1 MFYPGFYFDRTMIL
15 LLPAIIIAF
24 WAQSKVSSTYKKYRT
39 VRTMNGYT
47 GENVARMI
55 LDAAGL
61 YDVPVLE
68 TRGELTDHYDPTSR
82 VIRLSSDIYHG
93 SSIAAAG
100 IAAHEV
106 GHAIQHKEAYKPLVL
121 RTSIATAVNFSSQA
135 SIIIFMIGLLF
146 SIPMLINIGIIFFT
160 VAVIYQLITLPV
172 EFNASKRALTIL
184 ENRNILY
191 GNEINGA
198 KSVLSA
204 AAMTY
209 VAAALMSISQ
219 LIRLIAISNRNNDE
233 EVTYE

>member
-61 YDVPVLE
+61 YDVPVVE

-82 VIRLSSDIYHG
+82 VVRLSSDIYHG
-93 SSIAAAG
+93 ATIASAG

-219 LIRLIAISNRNNDE
+219 LIRLIAISNRNND
-233 EVTYE
+233 

>member
-1 MFYPGFYFDRTMIL
+1 MIYPGFYFDRTMIL

-24 WAQSKVSSTYKKYRT
+24 WAQSKVSGTYKKYRT
-39 VRTMNGYT
+39 IRTMNGYT
-47 GENVARMI
+47 GENVARMM

-61 YDVPVLE
+61 YDVPVVE
-68 TRGELTDHYDPTSR
+68 IRGELTDHYDPRSR
-82 VIRLSSDIYHG
+82 VVRLSSDIYHG
-93 SSIAAAG
+93 ASIASAG

-121 RTSIATAVNFSSQA
+121 RTSIASAVNFSSQA

-146 SIPMLINIGIIFFT
+146 SIPLLTNIGIIFFT
-160 VAVIYQLITLPV
+160 VAVIYQIITLPV
-172 EFNASKRALTIL
+172 EFNASKRALNIL
-184 ENRNILY
+184 ESRNILY
-191 GNEINGA
+191 GNEVSGA

-219 LIRLIAISNRNNDE
+219 LIRLIAISNRNND
-233 EVTYE
+233 

>member
-15 LLPAIIIAF
+15 LLPAIIISF

-39 VRTMNGYT
+39 VRTMDGYT
-47 GENVARMI
+47 GENVARMM

-68 TRGELTDHYDPTSR
+68 TSGELTDHYDPRSR
-82 VIRLSSDIYHG
+82 VIRLSRDIYHG
-93 SSIAAAG
+93 TSIASAG

-106 GHAIQHKEAYKPLVL
+106 GHAIQHQQSYKPLVL
-121 RTSIATAVNFSSQA
+121 RTSMATAVNFSSQA
-135 SIIIFMIGLLF
+135 SIFIFMIGLLF
-146 SIPMLINIGIIFFT
+146 SIPVLTNIGIIFFT

-172 EFNASKRALTIL
+172 EFNASRRALNIL
-184 ENRNILY
+184 ESRNILY
-191 GNEINGA
+191 GNEVNGA
-198 KSVLSA
+198 KNVLTA

-219 LIRLIAISNRNNDE
+219 LIRLIAISNRNND
-233 EVTYE
+233 

>member
-47 GENVARMI
+47 GENVARMM

-68 TRGELTDHYDPTSR
+68 TSGELTDHYDPRSR
-82 VIRLSSDIYHG
+82 VIRLSRDIYHG
-93 SSIAAAG
+93 TSIASAG

-106 GHAIQHKEAYKPLVL
+106 GHAIQHQQSYKPLVL
-121 RTSIATAVNFSSQA
+121 RTSMATAVNFSSQA
-135 SIIIFMIGLLF
+135 SIFIFMIGLLF
-146 SIPMLINIGIIFFT
+146 SIPVLTNIGIIFFT

-172 EFNASKRALTIL
+172 EFNASRRALNIL
-184 ENRNILY
+184 ESRNILY
-191 GNEINGA
+191 GNEVNGA
-198 KSVLSA
+198 KNVLTA

-219 LIRLIAISNRNNDE
+219 LIRLIAISNRNND
-233 EVTYE
+233 

>member
-1 MFYPGFYFDRTMIL
+1 MFIPGFYFDRTIIL
-15 LLPAIIIAF
+15 LLPAMIIAF

-47 GENVARMI
+47 GEKVARMI

-61 YDVPVLE
+61 YNVPVLE
-68 TRGELTDHYDPTSR
+68 TSGELTDHYDPRSR
-82 VIRLSSDIYHG
+82 VIRLSRDIYYG
-93 SSIAAAG
+93 TSIASAG

-106 GHAIQHKEAYKPLVL
+106 GHAIQHQEAYKPLVL
-121 RTSIATAVNFSSQA
+121 RASIARAVNFSSQA
-135 SIIIFMIGLLF
+135 SILIFMIGLLF
-146 SIPMLINIGIIFFT
+146 SIPFLTNLGIVFFT

-172 EFNASKRALTIL
+172 EFNASRRALNIL

-198 KSVLSA
+198 KNVLSA

-219 LIRLIAISNRNNDE
+219 LIRLIAISNRNND
-233 EVTYE
+233 

>member
-15 LLPAIIIAF
+15 LLPAIIISF

-47 GENVARMI
+47 GENVARMM

-68 TRGELTDHYDPTSR
+68 TSGELTDHYDPRSR
-82 VIRLSSDIYHG
+82 VIRLSRDIYHG
-93 SSIAAAG
+93 TSIASAG

-106 GHAIQHKEAYKPLVL
+106 GHAIQHQQSYKPLVL
-121 RTSIATAVNFSSQA
+121 RTSMATAVNFSSQA
-135 SIIIFMIGLLF
+135 SIFIFMIGLLF
-146 SIPMLINIGIIFFT
+146 SIPVLTNIGIIFFT

-172 EFNASKRALTIL
+172 EFNASRRALNIL
-184 ENRNILY
+184 ESRNILY
-191 GNEINGA
+191 GNEVNGA
-198 KSVLSA
+198 KNVLTA

-219 LIRLIAISNRNNDE
+219 LIRLIAISNRNND
-233 EVTYE
+233 

>member
-1 MFYPGFYFDRTMIL
+1 MIYPGFYFDRTMIL

-219 LIRLIAISNRNNDE
+219 LIRLIAISNRNND
-233 EVTYE
+233 

>member
-1 MFYPGFYFDRTMIL
+1 MFIPGFYFDRTIIL
-15 LLPAIIIAF
+15 LLPAMIIAF
-24 WAQSKVSSTYKKYRT
+24 WAQSKVSTTYKKYRT

-47 GENVARMI
+47 GEKVARMI

-61 YDVPVLE
+61 YNVPVLE
-68 TRGELTDHYDPTSR
+68 TSGELTDHYDPRSR
-82 VIRLSSDIYHG
+82 VIRLSRDIYYG
-93 SSIAAAG
+93 TSIASAG

-106 GHAIQHKEAYKPLVL
+106 GHAIQHQEAYKPLVL
-121 RTSIATAVNFSSQA
+121 RTSIARAVNFSSQA
-135 SIIIFMIGLLF
+135 SILIFMIGLLF
-146 SIPMLINIGIIFFT
+146 SIPFLTNLGIVFFT

-172 EFNASKRALTIL
+172 EFNASRRALNIL

-198 KSVLSA
+198 KNVLSA

-219 LIRLIAISNRNNDE
+219 LIRLIAISNRNND
-233 EVTYE
+233 

>member
-24 WAQSKVSSTYKKYRT
+24 WAQSKVSGTYKKYRT
-39 VRTMNGYT
+39 IRTMNGYT
-47 GENVARMI
+47 GENVARMM

-61 YDVPVLE
+61 YDVPVVE
-68 TRGELTDHYDPTSR
+68 IRGELTDHYDPRSR
-82 VIRLSSDIYHG
+82 VVRLSSDIYHG
-93 SSIAAAG
+93 ASIASAG

-121 RTSIATAVNFSSQA
+121 RTSIASAVNFSSQA

-146 SIPMLINIGIIFFT
+146 SIPLLTNIGIIFFT
-160 VAVIYQLITLPV
+160 VAVIYQIITLPV
-172 EFNASKRALTIL
+172 EFNASRRALNIL
-184 ENRNILY
+184 ESRNILY
-191 GNEINGA
+191 GNEISGA

-219 LIRLIAISNRNNDE
+219 LIRLIAISNRNND
-233 EVTYE
+233 

>member
-24 WAQSKVSSTYKKYRT
+24 WAQSKVSGTYRKYRT
-39 VRTMNGYT
+39 IRAMNGYT
-47 GENVARMI
+47 GEKVARMM

-61 YDVPVLE
+61 YDVPVVE
-68 TRGELTDHYDPTSR
+68 IRGELTDHYDPRSR
-82 VIRLSSDIYHG
+82 VVRLSSDIYHG
-93 SSIAAAG
+93 ASIASAG

-121 RTSIATAVNFSSQA
+121 RTSIASAVNFSSQA

-146 SIPMLINIGIIFFT
+146 SIPLLTNIGIIFFT
-160 VAVIYQLITLPV
+160 VAVIYQIITLPV
-172 EFNASKRALTIL
+172 EFNASRRALNIL
-184 ENRNILY
+184 ESRNILY
-191 GNEINGA
+191 GNEVSGA

-219 LIRLIAISNRNNDE
+219 LIRLIAISNRNND
-233 EVTYE
+233 

>member
-1 MFYPGFYFDRTMIL
+1 MFIPGFYFDRTIIL
-15 LLPAIIIAF
+15 LLPEMIIAF

-47 GENVARMI
+47 GEKVARMI

-61 YDVPVLE
+61 YNVPVLE
-68 TRGELTDHYDPTSR
+68 TSGELTDHYDPRSR
-82 VIRLSSDIYHG
+82 VIRLSRDIYYG
-93 SSIAAAG
+93 TSIASAG

-106 GHAIQHKEAYKPLVL
+106 GHAIQHQEAYKPLVL
-121 RTSIATAVNFSSQA
+121 RTSIARVVNFSSQA
-135 SIIIFMIGLLF
+135 SILIFMIGLLF
-146 SIPMLINIGIIFFT
+146 SIPFLTNLGIVFFT

-172 EFNASKRALTIL
+172 EFNASRRALNIL

-198 KSVLSA
+198 KNVLSA

-219 LIRLIAISNRNNDE
+219 LIRLIAISNRNND
-233 EVTYE
+233 

>member
-219 LIRLIAISNRNNDE
+219 LIRLIAISNRNND
-233 EVTYE
+233 

>member
-24 WAQSKVSSTYKKYRT
+24 WAQSKVSGTYKKYRT
-39 VRTMNGYT
+39 IRTMNGYT
-47 GENVARMI
+47 GENVARMM

-61 YDVPVLE
+61 YDVPVVE
-68 TRGELTDHYDPTSR
+68 IRGELTDHYDPTSR
-82 VIRLSSDIYHG
+82 VVRLSSDIYHG
-93 SSIAAAG
+93 ASIASAG

-121 RTSIATAVNFSSQA
+121 RTSIASAVNFSSQA

-146 SIPMLINIGIIFFT
+146 SIPLLTNIGIIFFT
-160 VAVIYQLITLPV
+160 VAVIYQIITLPV
-172 EFNASKRALTIL
+172 EFNASRRALNIL
-184 ENRNILY
+184 ESRNILY
-191 GNEINGA
+191 GNEVSGA

-219 LIRLIAISNRNNDE
+219 LIRLIAISNRNND
-233 EVTYE
+233 

>member
-135 SIIIFMIGLLF
+135 SIVIFMIGLLF

-219 LIRLIAISNRNNDE
+219 LIRLIAISNRNND
-233 EVTYE
+233 

>member
-1 MFYPGFYFDRTMIL
+1 MFHPGFYFDRTMIL

-24 WAQSKVSSTYKKYRT
+24 WAQSKVSSAYRKYRT

-47 GENVARMI
+47 GENVARMM

-61 YDVPVLE
+61 YDVPVVE
-68 TRGELTDHYDPTSR
+68 IRGELTDHYDPTSR
-82 VIRLSSDIYHG
+82 VVRLSSDIYHG
-93 SSIAAAG
+93 ASIASAG

-146 SIPMLINIGIIFFT
+146 SIPLLTNIGIIFFT

-172 EFNASKRALTIL
+172 EFNASRRALNIL
-184 ENRNILY
+184 ESRNILY
-191 GNEINGA
+191 GNEVSGA

-219 LIRLIAISNRNNDE
+219 LVRLIAISNRNND
-233 EVTYE
+233 

>member
-24 WAQSKVSSTYKKYRT
+24 WAQSKVSSTYKKYRN

-219 LIRLIAISNRNNDE
+219 LIRLIAISNRNND
-233 EVTYE
+233 

>member
-15 LLPAIIIAF
+15 LLPAIIISF
-24 WAQSKVSSTYKKYRT
+24 WAQSKVSGTYRKYRT
-39 VRTMNGYT
+39 IRTMNGYT
-47 GENVARMI
+47 GENVARMM

-61 YDVPVLE
+61 YDVPVVE
-68 TRGELTDHYDPTSR
+68 IRGELTDHYDPTSR
-82 VIRLSSDIYHG
+82 VVRLSSDIYHG
-93 SSIAAAG
+93 ASIASAG

-121 RTSIATAVNFSSQA
+121 RTSIASAVNFSSQA

-146 SIPMLINIGIIFFT
+146 SLPLLTNIWIIFFT
-160 VAVIYQLITLPV
+160 VAVIYQIITLPV
-172 EFNASKRALTIL
+172 EFNASRRALNIL
-184 ENRNILY
+184 ESRNILY
-191 GNEINGA
+191 GNEISGA

-219 LIRLIAISNRNNDE
+219 LIRLIAISNRNND
-233 EVTYE
+233 

>member
-1 MFYPGFYFDRTMIL
+1 MIYPGFYFDRTMIL

-24 WAQSKVSSTYKKYRT
+24 WAQSKVSGTYKKYRT

-47 GENVARMI
+47 GENVARMM

-61 YDVPVLE
+61 YDVPVVE
-68 TRGELTDHYDPTSR
+68 IRGELTDHYDPTSR
-82 VIRLSSDIYHG
+82 VVRLSSDIYHG
-93 SSIAAAG
+93 ASIASAG

-121 RTSIATAVNFSSQA
+121 RTSIASAVNFSSQA

-146 SIPMLINIGIIFFT
+146 SIPLLTNIGIIFFT
-160 VAVIYQLITLPV
+160 VAVIYQIITLPV
-172 EFNASKRALTIL
+172 EFNASKRALNIL
-184 ENRNILY
+184 ESRNILY
-191 GNEINGA
+191 GNEVSGA

-219 LIRLIAISNRNNDE
+219 LIRLIAISNRNND
-233 EVTYE
+233 

>member
-68 TRGELTDHYDPTSR
+68 TSGELT
-82 VIRLSSDIYHG
+82 
-93 SSIAAAG
+93 
-100 IAAHEV
+100 E
-106 GHAIQHKEAYKPLVL
+106 HKEAYKPLVL

-219 LIRLIAISNRNNDE
+219 LIRLIAISNRNND
-233 EVTYE
+233 

>member
-172 EFNASKRALTIL
+172 EFNASKRAFTIL

-219 LIRLIAISNRNNDE
+219 LIRLIAISNRNND
-233 EVTYE
+233 